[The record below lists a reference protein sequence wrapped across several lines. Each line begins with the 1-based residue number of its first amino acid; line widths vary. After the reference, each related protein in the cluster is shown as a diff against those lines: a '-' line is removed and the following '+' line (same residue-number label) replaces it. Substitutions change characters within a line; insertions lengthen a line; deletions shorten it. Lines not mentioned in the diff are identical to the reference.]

1 MSTGLIIA
9 LCILFIVVIL
19 IQIGRVTELAGKIRG
34 EEEVQFETN
43 RRNGIFSMVFLVGF
57 LTFCVLSAAKYKNWI
72 LWYGPNEAAS
82 EHGGS
87 LDSLFNTTLFFTGI
101 VFVLTHIAL
110 FYFAYKYAG
119 KKGQKAS
126 FISHDNKLEIIW
138 TAIPAVVMCFL
149 VIKGLVAWNTVMAD
163 IPENFTA
170 SLIPETEEEYIEIE
184 ATGAQFLW
192 YLRYPGADGKL
203 GERNFKKIDGLN
215 PLGQDWTDEK
225 NLDDFHPS
233 EIVLP
238 KGKKV
243 RVRIMARDVLHN
255 FYLPHFRVKMDA
267 IPGIPTYFVF
277 TPKFTT
283 EEYRQKLKGTPEYE
297 EPIDPTDPESLTRWE
312 AFGYELACSE
322 LCGTG
327 HYSMKKQVRI
337 VEMDEYEEWLKTQNS
352 YYVGNIVGTD
362 QDPWPINGELP
373 SVLTKARTAEFMA
386 DMDKAM
392 KTEKDA
398 ERVVL
403 LKYVMYETGKSSLD
417 ALSRYQLNDVVKV
430 LKDNP
435 EMRIALRGHTDNTGG
450 AEANMALSQ
459 SRAAS
464 AYQFLVGKGIPANR
478 LVSMGFGETQPM
490 GDNSTEDGRQ
500 MNRRTELKILVDG
513 VELEEVKVETPV
525 EGAETDAEADF
536 DPEI

>member
-1 MSTGLIIA
+1 MSIGLIIV
-9 LCILFIVVIL
+9 LCLVFIGIVLV
-19 IQIGRVTELAGKIRG
+19 QIGRVTELAAKIRG
-34 EEEVQFETN
+34 EEEVQYEVN
-43 RRNGIFSMVFLVGF
+43 RRNGLFSMIFLVGF
-57 LTFCVLSAAKYKNWI
+57 LLFCFLSAAAYKNWI
-72 LWYGPNEAAS
+72 LWYGPHESAS

-110 FYFAYKYAG
+110 FYFSYKYAG
-119 KKGQKAS
+119 KRGQKAS
-126 FISHDNKLEIIW
+126 FISHDNKLEVIW

-163 IPENFTA
+163 IPENYSAVLSPQTD
-170 SLIPETEEEYIEIE
+170 EEYIEIE

-203 GERNFKKIDGLN
+203 GERDFRKIDGLN

-238 KGKKV
+238 KGRKV

-277 TPKFTT
+277 TPKLTT
-283 EEYRQKLKGTPEYE
+283 EEYRQNLRGTPEYE
-297 EPIDPTDPESLTRWE
+297 EKMDPNDPESLTRWE
-312 AFGYELACSE
+312 AFEYELACAE

-327 HYSMKKQVRI
+327 HYSMRKVVKI
-337 VEMDEYEEWLKTQNS
+337 VEQDEYEAWLKEQQS
-352 YYVGNIVGTD
+352 YYLGNIVGTE

-373 SVLTKARTAEFMA
+373 SVLSKARTAEFMA

-392 KTEKDA
+392 KAEK
-398 ERVVL
+398 EEEKIVL
-403 LKYVMYETGKSSLD
+403 LKYVMYQTGGSQLD
-417 ALSRYQLNDVVKV
+417 DLSRYQLTDVAKV

-435 EMRIALRGHTDNTGG
+435 ELRIALRGHTDNTGN
-450 AEANMALSQ
+450 ADANMTLSQ
-459 SRAAS
+459 NRAES
-464 AYQFLVGKGIPANR
+464 AYKFLIEKGIDANR
-478 LVSMGFGETQPM
+478 LEFAGFGQTQPL
-490 GDNSTEDGRQ
+490 GDNSTEEGRQ
-500 MNRRTELKILVDG
+500 MNRRTELKVLTGGENVEQPEPTTENTDG
-513 VELEEVKVETPV
+513 TTSAEEQ
-525 EGAETDAEADF
+525 F
-536 DPEI
+536 DLDL

>member
-9 LCILFIVVIL
+9 LCLVFIIVII

-43 RRNGIFSMVFLVGF
+43 RRNGIFGMVFLVGF
-57 LTFCVLSAAKYKNWI
+57 LTFCVLSAAHYKNWI
-72 LWYGPNEAAS
+72 LWYGPHEAAS

-87 LDSLFNTTLFFTGI
+87 LDSLFNVTLFFTGI

-110 FYFAYKYAG
+110 FYFSYKYAG

-126 FISHDNKLEIIW
+126 FISHDNKLEIVW

-163 IPENFTA
+163 IPENYTA

-215 PLGQDWTDEK
+215 PLGQDWADEK

-243 RVRIMARDVLHN
+243 RVRITARDVLHN

-267 IPGIPTYFVF
+267 VPGIPTYFVF
-277 TPKFTT
+277 TPKYTT
-283 EEYRQKLKGTPEYE
+283 EEYRQMLKGTPEYE
-297 EPIDPTDPESLTRWE
+297 EKLDPNDPESPTRWE
-312 AFGYELACSE
+312 AFEYELACAE

-327 HYSMKKQVRI
+327 HWSMRKLVKI
-337 VEMDEYEEWLKTQNS
+337 VEQDEYEEWLKTQQS
-352 YYVGNIVGTD
+352 YYLGNIYGTD

-373 SVLTKARTAEFMA
+373 SVLTKARTAEFLA

-392 KTEKDA
+392 KTDIDA
-398 ERVVL
+398 ERIVL
-403 LKYVMYETGKSSLD
+403 LKYVMFETGKSSLD
-417 ALSRYQLNDVVKV
+417 ALSRYQLSDVAGIMKRNPD
-430 LKDNP
+430 LKI
-435 EMRIALRGHTDNTGG
+435 ELRGHTDNQGDD
-450 AEANMALSQ
+450 EMNMNLSQ
-459 SRAAS
+459 SRAGMVFNYLVDKGVPAS
-464 AYQFLVGKGIPANR
+464 RMISRGY
-478 LVSMGFGETQPM
+478 GETLPM
-490 GDNSTEDGRQ
+490 GDNSTAEGRQ
-500 MNRRTELKILVDG
+500 LNRRTELKVIK
-513 VELEEVKVETPV
+513 E
-525 EGAETDAEADF
+525 DAESLPQEVSEEEEA
-536 DPEI
+536 EE